1 MVAILHRMVMEG
13 LSDLLTFE
21 VRCEEDEEENY
32 ANIRDFCH
40 RRREP

>member
-1 MVAILHRMVMEG
+1 MVGILHRMVMEG

-21 VRCEEDEEENY
+21 LRCEEGEGENY
-32 ANIRDFCH
+32 ANIRDCCH